1 MSIIFIGTPEFAV
14 PALRHLAGSGFRISA
29 VITQPDRPA
38 GRGRT
43 TRASPVK
50 EAALELGL
58 EVLQPATLR
67 DEAEIQR
74 ISALYPEAMVAV
86 AYGQILRPGFLAIAP
101 RGVVNVHPSL
111 LPRYRGASPIQ
122 SAILSGDDITGVTI
136 MLMDAGMDSGPVLA
150 QQEVAIAADDT
161 GGSLSGKLADLGAQL
176 LTATLRDWLDGR
188 LQPQPQDESMATV
201 TRLLSKDDGLI
212 DWSESAVQISRQ
224 IRAFD
229 PWPGSYTAIGG
240 EKLIVWRGLPV
251 DDDRSSSPG
260 EVVELTPG
268 PTGARIAVGT
278 GDGML
283 ELVDV
288 QQEGRKRVSAAD
300 FARGTRDLIGSRLGE
315 EERGGGT
322 ASPPC

>member
-14 PALRHLAGSGFRISA
+14 PSLRHLSESGYRISA
-29 VITQPDRPA
+29 VVTQPDRPA

-43 TRASPVK
+43 TRATPVK

-58 EVLQPATLR
+58 AVLQPTTLR
-67 DEAEIQR
+67 DEAEIER
-74 ISALYPEAMVAV
+74 ISALHPEAMVAV
-86 AYGQILRPGFLAIAP
+86 AYGQILRPDFLAIAP

-150 QQEVAIAADDT
+150 QQEAAIVADDT
-161 GGSLSGKLADLGAQL
+161 GGSLSEKLADVGARV
-176 LTATLRDWLDGR
+176 LTVTLRDWLDGS
-188 LQPQPQDESMATV
+188 LQPQPQDESKATV

-224 IRAFD
+224 VRAFD
-229 PWPGSYTAIGG
+229 PWPGSYTTLGG
-240 EKLIVWRGLPV
+240 EKLIIWRALPV
-251 DDDRSSSPG
+251 DDDGSSTPG
-260 EVVELTPG
+260 EVAELARGT
-268 PTGARIAVGT
+268 TDVRIAVGT

-288 QQEGRKRVSAAD
+288 QREGRNRVSAAD
-300 FARGTRDLIGSRLGE
+300 FARGTRNLVGSRVG
-315 EERGGGT
+315 
-322 ASPPC
+322 